1 MPHASLKMI
10 PGVDTQKTPALNEV
24 ALSQTNLIRFLPDR
38 SGMGL
43 PQKLG
48 GWTKYYPNT
57 ISSAVRNL
65 KSWQD
70 LNGIDY
76 LAAGAETNLTAIYSG
91 IGNDITPLET
101 TLNGAPAFS
110 TTSGSLIITDTE
122 TGSNTNVYCYVYYV
136 TPVSVGGT
144 KLYGAYA
151 VYNVISSNQFQIV
164 AETAATYTNAQTA
177 TITNASPAVITVT
190 VAPANGTV
198 VKFSTTGTLPTGI
211 TAGTKY
217 FVKNATA
224 TTFNI
229 ALTPTGA
236 SINTSSAGSGT
247 HTATF
252 PGQVAYFTTSI
263 GLPTVSVLF
272 PNHGLF
278 VGSDLPVTVSTTVGG
293 IPLYGVY
300 KVNAVIDANNLTFV
314 AQNSATST
322 ASAFENNGNVNSI
335 IYYAIVPQPAGSGY
349 GVGGYGVGGYGT
361 GSGITPT
368 SGSPITA
375 TDWTLDNWGQILLAC
390 PTGGS
395 IYFWEPDGII
405 QNAQIIDGC
414 PLANTGMFVAMP
426 QRQVVAYGSTETGVV
441 DPLLVKWSDV
451 EDYTT
456 WTATVTNQAGSYRI
470 PTGSRIVGG
479 LQANQQGLLWTD
491 LDLWA
496 MQYIGPPY
504 VYGFNKIKSN
514 CGLIARGAAAN
525 AGDATYWM
533 SQLQFFAISG
543 AGVEALS
550 CPVWDIIFQNLKSG
564 NDENGKPYTDR
575 IRCGTNAQFNE
586 VTWFYPSASGTGEND
601 SYVKYNTLIK
611 QWDYGTL
618 SRSAWID
625 QSVIGPPIGADPTS
639 GYIYQHETSND
650 ADGQAMLSSFQ
661 TGYFQ
666 VNEADNLVFLDQIWP
681 DFKWGQYSQPKNAT
695 IQLTFYGTNYPGDTP
710 VQFGPYNMT
719 QATQFL
725 TTRIR
730 ARLISMKVSS
740 NDVGTFWRLGDLR
753 YRFQPDGRF

>member
-1 MPHASLKMI
+1 MPHAALKMI

-57 ISSAVRNL
+57 ISSAVRNM

-76 LAAGAETNLTAIYSG
+76 LALGAETNLTVLYTG
-91 IGNDITPLET
+91 IGQDITPLQS
-101 TLNGAPAFS
+101 TLNTAPAFS
-110 TTSGSLIITDTE
+110 TTNASLLITDTE
-122 TGSNTNVYCYVYYV
+122 ASSLTNIYSYVYYV

-144 KLYGAYA
+144 KLFGAYA
-151 VYNVISSNQFQIV
+151 VYNVISANQYQVV

-177 TITNASPAVITVT
+177 TITNASPAVVTVT
-190 VAPANGTV
+190 TAPANGTV
-198 VKFSTTGTLPTGI
+198 VKFSTTGALPTGI

-217 FVKNATA
+217 FVKSATA
-224 TTFNI
+224 TTFQI

-236 SINTSSAGSGT
+236 SINTSSAGSGV

-252 PGQVAYFTTSI
+252 PGQVAYFTTSN
-263 GLPTVSVLF
+263 GTPTVSVLF
-272 PNHGLF
+272 PNHGLS
-278 VGSDLPVTVSTTVGG
+278 VGSSLPVSISTTVGG

-300 KVNAVIDANNLTFV
+300 TVVSVIDANNLTFT

-322 ASAFENNGNVNSI
+322 ASVFENSGNINLT

-361 GSGITPT
+361 GAGITPT
-368 SGSPITA
+368 AGSPISA
-375 TDWTLDNWGQILLAC
+375 SDWTLDNWGQILLAC
-390 PTGGS
+390 PTGGP
-395 IYFWEPDGII
+395 IYFWEPNGIL

-426 QRQVVAYGSTETGVV
+426 QRQVVAYGSTVTGLV
-441 DPLLVKWSDV
+441 DPLLVKWSDI
-451 EDYTT
+451 ENYTV
-456 WTATVTNQAGSYRI
+456 WDATVINQAGSYRI

-496 MQYIGPPY
+496 MQYIGPPF

-533 SQLQFFAISG
+533 SQLQFFELSG
-543 AGVEALS
+543 AGVENLP
-550 CPVWDIIFQNLKSG
+550 CPVWDIVFQNLKKG
-564 NDENGKPYTDR
+564 NDANGNPYTDR

-586 VTWFYPSASGTGEND
+586 VTWYYPSANGTGEND
-601 SYVKYNTLIK
+601 SYVKYNTVIK

-666 VNEADNLVFLDQIWP
+666 VNEADNLVFLDQVWP
-681 DFKWGQYSQPKNAT
+681 DFKWGQYSQVPNAT
-695 IQLTFYGTNYPGDTP
+695 VQLTFFGANYPGDTP
-710 VQFGPYNMT
+710 IQYGPYDMT
-719 QATQFL
+719 QATQYL
-725 TTRIR
+725 SPRVR
-730 ARLISMKVSS
+730 ARLIAIKVSS
-740 NDVGTFWRLGDLR
+740 NDVGTFWRLGDVR